1 VVFLNN
7 RQRQKAHQYL
17 HVLLSG
23 AQKTENTGQSG
34 QGVVHTNYDAE
45 VII

>member
-17 HVLLSG
+17 HVLLPG
-23 AQKTENTGQSG
+23 AQKPENTGQSG
-34 QGVVHTNYDAE
+34 QGGSYQLRCRSQHV
-45 VII
+45 